1 MIELKK
7 IQGDNIPQSVEYL
20 GMNEWA
26 VRWDV
31 KQFETQY
38 ETLTITG
45 YEYYEIKFNEK
56 PTYESFVSKIIR
68 TKYTNDEEAALKSN
82 MVEQLLNG
90 TQPMTKYDEWQAFQE
105 LRNEAKSIGKQI
117 FNVIN

>member
-31 KQFETQY
+31 E
-38 ETLTITG
+38 EISLEDIHG
-45 YEYYEIKFNEK
+45 YLYYELKFNKE
-56 PTYESFVSKIIR
+56 PTYELFVNALIR
-68 TKYTNDEEAALKSN
+68 TKYSEDEEAALKSN
-82 MVEQLLNG
+82 MMEQILLLNG
-90 TQPMTKYDEWQAFQE
+90 TQPMTVNEEWEAFQS
-105 LRNEAKSIGKQI
+105 LRNEAKTIGKQI
-117 FNVIN
+117 FKK